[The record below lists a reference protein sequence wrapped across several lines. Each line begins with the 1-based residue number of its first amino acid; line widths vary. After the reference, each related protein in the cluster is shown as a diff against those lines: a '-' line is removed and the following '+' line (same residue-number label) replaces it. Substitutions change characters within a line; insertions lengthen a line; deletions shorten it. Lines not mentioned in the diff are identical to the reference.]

1 MEREKRERAP
11 YTEKKKK
18 KKGFFFYSLLRESK
32 VGYIGALGLS
42 GFLTLLYFDSG
53 FLSELSLLV
62 DVGLLS
68 RTTYICVSSVIA
80 YICYFVFFLFFAS
93 HGSWEI
99 GFYFLTV
106 LA

>member
-18 KKGFFFYSLLRESK
+18 KKGFFFFSLLRESK

-80 YICYFVFFLFFAS
+80 YICYFVFSYFSLLRV
-93 HGSWEI
+93 WEI